1 MLLGYPVFLVPH
13 RPAPLHEKILL
24 LLKWIAFFHLECI
37 AHRSKMEK
45 FRLFS
50 LEGAG
55 NYILMVPA
63 DSPLEHTA
71 PSCRIFCF
79 SLVPTVLFVLH

>member
-37 AHRSKMEK
+37 AHTSKMEK

-50 LEGAG
+50 LECAG
-55 NYILMVPA
+55 NYILTVPA
-63 DSPLEHTA
+63 VSPLGQA
-71 PSCRIFCF
+71 ASSCRIFCF